1 MCCALPTRLI
11 AAAFAAPDGSGD
23 NDRKKFFTFNAGRGE
38 IRIGSKVFG
47 LPRHPSLRIAL
58 GVGLILGGVLGFL
71 PVLGFWMLPLGLLV
85 LSLDLPLV
93 RRWRRSFVVRRERR
107 NGKREQRESAAS
119 RSPAEKEEKG
129 NEWRPRPE
137 SNRGARICSPLR
149 NHSATRPHAGYSPD
163 GWQIDG
169 ESQRRKGHLGL
180 RTGFSSASAV
190 ENPEF
195 DGRRS
200 GSA

>member
-1 MCCALPTRLI
+1 MT
-11 AAAFAAPDGSGD
+11 
-23 NDRKKFFTFNAGRGE
+23 RKKFFTFNAGRGE

-119 RSPAEKEEKG
+119 RSPAEKDDE
-129 NEWRPRPE
+129 
-137 SNRGARICSPLR
+137 
-149 NHSATRPHAGYSPD
+149 
-163 GWQIDG
+163 
-169 ESQRRKGHLGL
+169 RK
-180 RTGFSSASAV
+180 
-190 ENPEF
+190 
-195 DGRRS
+195 
-200 GSA
+200 